1 LLRAGVC
8 ISFSLSITN
17 FKLIKLFKSNW
28 LYRRIELKMRRKI
41 VRRRVIRS
49 GLLLSNIF
57 ILLLVTIFVLQ
68 SSKPQ
73 VSATPAILH
82 NTQAAAN
89 LNPVDQLSSAN
100 IALTV
105 SRLNSLPETT
115 AITNQAQTQQ
125 ADMAISSS
133 DGNVLSKPQV
143 VNTQNKSKD
152 DIKSYTVLEGD
163 TFASL
168 AVKFGVTSDSI
179 KWSNATL
186 AYSLAV
192 GNVLV
197 IPPVNGLV
205 YTAKVGDTVD
215 SLATKF
221 KANKDSII
229 SDNNTELAGMQP
241 GEQILIRNGSQVALT
256 TYYGYGYS
264 SSWGGPSYG
273 SNGYD
278 YGYCTWYVA
287 DNVNVPSNW
296 GNASSWAYYA
306 RLSGWSV
313 TSVPTAGAIAQT
325 PYAAF
330 GLGHV
335 AVVRKVNPDGTIIV
349 SEMNQVRW
357 NVEDTRTIAASEFP
371 NYISH

>member
-1 LLRAGVC
+1 
-8 ISFSLSITN
+8 
-17 FKLIKLFKSNW
+17 
-28 LYRRIELKMRRKI
+28 MRRKV
-41 VRRRVIRS
+41 VRRRVVRS
-49 GLLLSNIF
+49 GLLLSNILV
-57 ILLLVTIFVLQ
+57 LLAVLIFVLQ

-73 VSATPAILH
+73 LTATPSILH
-82 NTQAAAN
+82 NTSRSATK

-105 SRLNSLPETT
+105 ARLNSLPETT

-133 DGNVLSKPQV
+133 DGSVLTKPQV
-143 VNTQNKSKD
+143 VNTALKSKA
-152 DIKSYTVLEGD
+152 DIINYTTLAGD
-163 TFASL
+163 SFPSL
-168 AVKFGVTSDSI
+168 AIKFGVTSDSI
-179 KWSNATL
+179 RWSNPNV
-186 AYSLAV
+186 AYSLSA
-192 GNVLV
+192 GNVIV

-205 YTAKVGDTVD
+205 YTVKAGETVD

-229 SDNNTELAGMQP
+229 NDNNTELSGLQP

-256 TYYGYGYS
+256 TFYGYGYS

-287 DNVNVPSNW
+287 NQVNVPSNW

-306 RLSGWSV
+306 RVSGWNV
-313 TSVPTAGAIAQT
+313 TSTPTVGAVAQT

-335 AVVRKVNPDGTIIV
+335 AVVKKVNDDGTIVV

-357 NVEDTRTIAASEFP
+357 NVEDTRTVAASEFP
-371 NYISH
+371 NYLAH

>member
-1 LLRAGVC
+1 MNLKIVKLLKASR
-8 ISFSLSITN
+8 
-17 FKLIKLFKSNW
+17 
-28 LYRRIELKMRRKI
+28 LYKRLELKMRRKAI
-41 VRRRVIRS
+41 RRRVMRS

-57 ILLLVTIFVLQ
+57 VLLIVIFFVLQ
-68 SSKPQ
+68 STKPQ
-73 VSATPAILH
+73 VKATPSILN
-82 NTQAAAN
+82 NTAATAN

-105 SRLNSLPETT
+105 ARLNSLPETT

-125 ADMAISSS
+125 ADMAINSS
-133 DGNVLSKPQV
+133 DSGIVVKPQV
-143 VNTQNKSKD
+143 VGTQLKSKD
-152 DIKSYTVLEGD
+152 NIITYTALAGD
-163 TFASL
+163 TFATL

-179 KWSNATL
+179 RWSNPTV
-186 AYSLAV
+186 AYSLAA

-205 YTAKVGDTVD
+205 YTVKTGETVD

-221 KANKDSII
+221 KANKDTII
-229 SDNNTELAGMQP
+229 NDNNTELAGLQP
-241 GEQILIRNGSQVALT
+241 GEQILIRNGSQTALT
-256 TYYGYGYS
+256 TFYGYGYS

-287 DNVNVPSNW
+287 NQVNVPSNW

-306 RLSGWSV
+306 RVSGWNV
-313 TSVPTAGAIAQT
+313 TSTPTVGAVAQT

-335 AVVRKVNPDGTIIV
+335 AVVKKVNDDGTIVV

-357 NVEDTRTIAASEFP
+357 NVEDTRTVAASEFP
-371 NYISH
+371 NYLAH

>member
-1 LLRAGVC
+1 MNLKIV
-8 ISFSLSITN
+8 
-17 FKLIKLFKSNW
+17 KVIKTSRLFKR
-28 LYRRIELKMRRKI
+28 LELKMRRKA
-41 VRRRVIRS
+41 VRRRVVRS
-49 GLLLSNIF
+49 SLLLSNIF
-57 ILLLVTIFVLQ
+57 VLLIVIVFVSQ

-73 VSATPAILH
+73 LTAAPSVLH
-82 NTQAAAN
+82 NTSAAPN

-105 SRLNSLPETT
+105 ARLNSLPETT

-133 DGNVLSKPQV
+133 DGDVLTKPQLV
-143 VNTQNKSKD
+143 TTSLKSKA
-152 DIKSYTVLEGD
+152 DIKSYTTQAGD
-163 TFASL
+163 TFSSL

-179 KWSNATL
+179 RWSNPTV
-186 AYSLAV
+186 AYSLSE
-192 GNVLV
+192 GNVLA

-205 YTAKVGDTVD
+205 YVVKAGETID

-229 SDNNTELAGMQP
+229 NDNNTELAGLQP
-241 GEQILIRNGSQVALT
+241 GEQILVRNGSQVALT
-256 TYYGYGYS
+256 TFYGYGYS
-264 SSWGGPSYG
+264 SSWGGPNYG

-287 DNVNVPSNW
+287 NNINVPSNW

-306 RLSGWSV
+306 RISGWSV
-313 TSVPTAGAIAQT
+313 TSTPSVGAVAQT

-335 AVVRKVNPDGTIIV
+335 AVVRKINTNGTIVV
-349 SEMNQVRW
+349 SEMNQVHW
-357 NVEDTRTIAASEFP
+357 NVEDTRTVAASEFP
-371 NYISH
+371 NYISQ

>member
-1 LLRAGVC
+1 
-8 ISFSLSITN
+8 
-17 FKLIKLFKSNW
+17 
-28 LYRRIELKMRRKI
+28 MRRKVI
-41 VRRRVIRS
+41 RRRVMRS
-49 GLLLSNIF
+49 GLLLSNI
-57 ILLLVTIFVLQ
+57 LVLLVVLIFVLQ
-68 SSKPQ
+68 STRPQ
-73 VSATPAILH
+73 VTATPVILH
-82 NTQAAAN
+82 NTSGASSS

-105 SRLNSLPETT
+105 ARLNSLPETT

-125 ADMAISSS
+125 ADMAINSA
-133 DGNVLSKPQV
+133 DGSVLTKPQV
-143 VNTQNKSKD
+143 VNTALKSKA
-152 DIKSYTVLEGD
+152 DIINYTVAAGD

-179 KWSNATL
+179 RWSNPTV
-186 AYSLAV
+186 AYSLSAGKV
-192 GNVLV
+192 IA

-205 YTAKVGDTVD
+205 YIVRIGDTVD
-215 SLATKF
+215 SLANKF
-221 KANKDSII
+221 KANKDALIN
-229 SDNNTELAGMQP
+229 DNNTELSGLQP

-287 DNVNVPSNW
+287 NQVNVPSNW

-313 TSVPTAGAIAQT
+313 TSTPSVNAIAQT

-335 AVVRKVNPDGTIIV
+335 AVVRKVNTDGTIVV

-357 NVEDTRTIAASEFP
+357 NVEDTRTVAASEFP

>member
-1 LLRAGVC
+1 
-8 ISFSLSITN
+8 
-17 FKLIKLFKSNW
+17 
-28 LYRRIELKMRRKI
+28 MRRKI
-41 VRRRVIRS
+41 VRRRVMRS

-57 ILLLVTIFVLQ
+57 ILLIVTIFVLQ

-82 NTQAAAN
+82 NTQAEAN

-152 DIKSYTVLEGD
+152 DIKSYAVLEGD

-179 KWSNATL
+179 KWSNPTL

-229 SDNNTELAGMQP
+229 GDNNTELAGLQP
-241 GEQILIRNGSQVALT
+241 GEQLLIRNGSQVALT

-287 DNVNVPSNW
+287 NQVSVPSNW
-296 GNASSWAYYA
+296 GNAVSWAYFA
-306 RLSGWSV
+306 QLSGWKVS
-313 TSVPTAGAIAQT
+313 SSPTVGSIAQT
-325 PYAAF
+325 RNMACYRTSD
-330 GLGHV
+330 GTTTCLGHV
-335 AVVRKVNPDGTIIV
+335 AVVEAVSPDGSQIQYSDMNGIAGFNHIGHSGWV
-349 SEMNQVRW
+349 S
-357 NVEDTRTIAASEFP
+357 ASTFQ